1 MDGCRKEKSE
11 FFGKIC
17 RKINLNFSPRNDEEK
32 LGTQTVTKVRR
43 SKKKKK
49 MGKPVD
55 ERLHVIVRK

>member
-1 MDGCRKEKSE
+1 MQYRERMLKMDGCRKEKSE

-43 SKKKKK
+43 SKREEEEED
-49 MGKPVD
+49 G
-55 ERLHVIVRK
+55 

>member
-1 MDGCRKEKSE
+1 MLKMDGCRKEKSE

-43 SKKKKK
+43 SKREEEEED
-49 MGKPVD
+49 G
-55 ERLHVIVRK
+55 